1 MKKNRPRIFTLND
14 LAARFD
20 AASMSPEAR
29 RHWAGAD
36 NLSADA
42 ALQPSVRRLI
52 VSRNRFEANNNGYMG
67 GILETLAD
75 DTIGTGPRLR
85 LMYDD
90 PDLDIS
96 TDTQAAG
103 TLHRRERRFYKFSK
117 AIHLA
122 SKLRLA
128 RLAKARDGEV
138 FFQKAINPGVR
149 NECKIDLILFETEQ
163 VSSGLCG
170 ENQST
175 YKNGAPKEVDGII
188 YDKFGNPEQY
198 RFYREHPGAL
208 TGTTDSYLVPAHAV
222 IHYAHLRR
230 PGQHRGLPE
239 LTAGLTVFNDLRRY
253 GNSVL
258 AAAETAAVISF
269 LLETDII
276 PDQEEFNLDAE
287 LDENGKRIKQLNFTD
302 IVPMAKNAGVA
313 LPEGWKGKQ
322 LKAEQPTSTYCAFSD
337 AKLNEAARAISMPF
351 NVAKGNS
358 SGYNY
363 ASGRL
368 DHQVYHRKI
377 AVERQNIEEFILDDI
392 FEQWE
397 KFDRA
402 FHPEDYNEEWEVDH
416 KWMWDGFEHCD
427 PAKEANAQ
435 TTRLQNGTTTLAEE
449 CAAQGRD
456 YEQILR
462 QRGRE
467 KRLAQKYGI
476 ETEIPEQSGAN
487 TGVIDNEEE

>member
-1 MKKNRPRIFTLND
+1 MRKPRIFTLQE
-14 LAARFD
+14 LTARFD
-20 AASMSPEAR
+20 AASMTPEAR

-42 ALQPSVRRLI
+42 ALQPSIRRLI

-85 LMYDD
+85 LMFDD

-96 TDTQAAG
+96 ADTQAAG
-103 TLHRRERRFYKFSK
+103 TLHRRERRFHKFSK
-117 AIHLA
+117 SIHLS

-138 FFQKAINPGVR
+138 FIQKVTNPGVR

-175 YKNGAPKEVDGII
+175 HKNGAPKEVDGIV
-188 YDKFGNPEQY
+188 YDKYGNPEQY
-198 RFYREHPGAL
+198 RFYRVHPGAL
-208 TGTTDSYLVPAHAV
+208 SGTTDSYLVPAYAV

-258 AAAETAAVISF
+258 SAAETAAVISF
-269 LLETDII
+269 LLETDVI
-276 PDQEEFNLDAE
+276 PDPEEVNLD
-287 LDENGKRIKQLNFTD
+287 DEIDANGKRIKQLNFTD

-313 LPEGWKGKQ
+313 LPEGWKGHQ

-397 KFDRA
+397 KVDRA
-402 FHPEDYNEEWEVDH
+402 FHPEDYNDTLEVDH

-435 TTRLQNGTTTLAEE
+435 TARLQNGTTTLAEE

-467 KRLAQKYGI
+467 KQLMQRYGI
-476 ETEIPEQSGAN
+476 ETEKPGNSGTN
-487 TGVIDNEEE
+487 TGVIDNEDE

>member
-1 MKKNRPRIFTLND
+1 M
-14 LAARFD
+14 
-20 AASMSPEAR
+20 
-29 RHWAGAD
+29 
-36 NLSADA
+36 
-42 ALQPSVRRLI
+42 
-52 VSRNRFEANNNGYMG
+52 
-67 GILETLAD
+67 
-75 DTIGTGPRLR
+75 
-85 LMYDD
+85 
-90 PDLDIS
+90 
-96 TDTQAAG
+96 
-103 TLHRRERRFYKFSK
+103 
-117 AIHLA
+117 
-122 SKLRLA
+122 
-128 RLAKARDGEV
+128 
-138 FFQKAINPGVR
+138 
-149 NECKIDLILFETEQ
+149 
-163 VSSGLCG
+163 
-170 ENQST
+170 
-175 YKNGAPKEVDGII
+175 
-188 YDKFGNPEQY
+188 
-198 RFYREHPGAL
+198 
-208 TGTTDSYLVPAHAV
+208 
-222 IHYAHLRR
+222 
-230 PGQHRGLPE
+230 
-239 LTAGLTVFNDLRRY
+239 RRY

-377 AVERQNIEEFILDDI
+377 AVERQNIEEFILDDL